1 MLGSKLIN
9 NIKKNNAEGFT
20 LIEAVVAM
28 VIFAIGFT
36 GLYFLFSVALQSV
49 SNTEKKMYLNLM
61 SNRII
66 ETIATQFQN
75 NGTIVFDPNLY
86 QVNLTNCAL
95 INPATMMIA
104 RAWCDDLNK
113 QIGAYRGL
121 IGETRNITIQ
131 GPLGG
136 TLLDTDASLVVNIS
150 FSVPSGQG
158 ANMVST
164 YATKKIRK
172 YSN

>member
-1 MLGSKLIN
+1 MIN
-9 NIKKNNAEGFT
+9 KIKKINAQGFT
-20 LIEAVVAM
+20 LIEAIIAM
-28 VIFAIGFT
+28 FIFAIGFT

-66 ETIATQFQN
+66 ETIATQAQN
-75 NGTIVFDPNLY
+75 NGATLFDPSLY
-86 QVNLTNCAL
+86 QVNLTNCDL
-95 INPATMMIA
+95 INPTTMSTA
-104 RAWCDDLNK
+104 RLWCDDLNK

-121 IGETRNITIQ
+121 SGEIRNISIQ

-136 TLLDTDASLVVNIS
+136 VLLASDTSLVVNIS
-150 FSVPSGQG
+150 FSVPGGQG
-158 ANMVST
+158 TNIVST

>member
-1 MLGSKLIN
+1 M
-9 NIKKNNAEGFT
+9 KKTSAEGFT
-20 LIEAVVAM
+20 IIEAIISM

-66 ETIATQFQN
+66 ETIATQAQN
-75 NGTIVFDPNLY
+75 NGTALFDPTLY
-86 QVNLTNCAL
+86 AVNLTNCDL
-95 INPATMMIA
+95 LNPVAKV
-104 RAWCDDLNK
+104 WCDDLNK
-113 QIGAYRGL
+113 QIGAFRGL
-121 IGETRNITIQ
+121 SGEVRSIKIQ
-131 GPLGG
+131 GPSGG
-136 TLLDTDASLVVNIS
+136 VLVDADTSLVLNIS

>member
-1 MLGSKLIN
+1 M
-9 NIKKNNAEGFT
+9 KKMSDEGFT
-20 LIEAVVAM
+20 IIEAIISM

-66 ETIATQFQN
+66 ETIATEAQN
-75 NGTIVFDPNLY
+75 NGTSLFNASLY
-86 QVNLTNCAL
+86 QVNLTNCDL
-95 INPATMMIA
+95 LNPATMTIA

-113 QIGAYRGL
+113 QIGAFRGL
-121 IGETRNITIQ
+121 SGEVRSITIQ
-131 GPLGG
+131 GPSGG
-136 TLLDTDASLVVNIS
+136 ILLDADTSLVLNIS

>member
-1 MLGSKLIN
+1 LIN
-9 NIKKNNAEGFT
+9 DIKKINTQGFT
-20 LIEAVVAM
+20 LIEAIVAM

-66 ETIATQFQN
+66 ETIATQAQN
-75 NGTIVFDPNLY
+75 NGSELFDPSLY
-86 QVNLTNCAL
+86 QVNLTNCDL
-95 INPATMMIA
+95 INPTTMMIA
-104 RAWCDDLNK
+104 KTWCNDLNK

-121 IGETRNITIQ
+121 TGEIRSITIQ

-136 TLLDTDASLVVNIS
+136 TLLATDTSLIVNIS
-150 FSVPSGQG
+150 FSVPGGQG

>member
-1 MLGSKLIN
+1 
-9 NIKKNNAEGFT
+9 
-20 LIEAVVAM
+20 
-28 VIFAIGFT
+28 
-36 GLYFLFSVALQSV
+36 
-49 SNTEKKMYLNLM
+49 
-61 SNRII
+61 
-66 ETIATQFQN
+66 
-75 NGTIVFDPNLY
+75 
-86 QVNLTNCAL
+86 
-95 INPATMMIA
+95 MMIA

-136 TLLDTDASLVVNIS
+136 TLLNTDASLVVNIS